1 LLKTIKN
8 GKITIIV
15 LSKTKIFLL
24 EFWTCYINKQFF
36 IKQFGLG
43 GHMKFLKFIKK
54 NEKTIK
60 SILIFLSVAIVVF
73 LIGNFLSLIYNS
85 KIWETALFLIFR
97 KFINGFFVLYLIFIG
112 TVVFFESDDPST
124 TVAWLLVI
132 IFLPIVG
139 FILYIMMGRNISK
152 TFRRVRDISKGTKKE
167 KRAAIQKE
175 LVEYLPPIRNKK
187 NEYISKYLMNLL
199 LNNSNAPFSINNK
212 VEALANGSNTYF
224 RMLKDI
230 KEAKESIHFEFFIIK
245 NDGIGNEFKK
255 ALIKKAKEGL
265 EVRVIYDSVGCW
277 KLGKEYITDLKNA
290 GAQVYAFAPVL
301 FPLLS
306 RDLNYRNHRKIIV
319 IDGKIGFTGGLN
331 IGDEYLGK
339 NDFLGFWRDTHL
351 RLVGE
356 SVNSL
361 QEIFIKDWEM
371 VSKEYID
378 HPRYFNKFKEIVGDS
393 LIQIVSSGPDSD
405 WQCIM
410 KAYFMMIAKAQKRV
424 WINTPYLVPE
434 KSLRIGLITAALSGV
449 DVRIIIPNKPDHYF
463 VYWASRD
470 NIEELLRAGVKIY
483 TYEKGFIH
491 SKIILVDSIVGTVGT
506 ANLDY
511 RSLEINYEVNAF
523 IYDENI
529 VNDLEKHYMRDLK
542 HSKEIILEEHLNR
555 GIKEKFLEAAGRLV
569 SPLQ

>member
-1 LLKTIKN
+1 
-8 GKITIIV
+8 
-15 LSKTKIFLL
+15 
-24 EFWTCYINKQFF
+24 
-36 IKQFGLG
+36 
-43 GHMKFLKFIKK
+43 MKFLKFIKK

-60 SILIFLSVAIVVF
+60 SISIFIAVAAVMF
-73 LIGNFLSLIYNS
+73 LIVNFFSIVYNS
-85 KIWETALFLIFR
+85 KIWETAFFLVFR

-132 IFLPIVG
+132 VFLPVVG
-139 FILYIMMGRNISK
+139 FVLYIMFGRNITK
-152 TFRRVRDISKGTKKE
+152 TFRKVRDISKGTKKE
-167 KRAAIQKE
+167 KRAEIQKQ
-175 LVEYLPPIRNKK
+175 LVEYLPPVRGKK
-187 NEYISKYLMNLL
+187 SEYISKYLMNLL
-199 LNNSNAPFSINNK
+199 LSNSNAPFSINNK

-230 KEAKESIHFEFFIIK
+230 KEAEESIHFEFFIIK
-245 NDGIGNEFKK
+245 DDNIGQEFKK
-255 ALIKKAKEGL
+255 ALMNKAEDGI

-277 KLGKEYITDLKNA
+277 KLGKDYINDLKKS
-290 GAQVYAFAPVL
+290 GVQVYAFAPVL

-351 RLVGE
+351 RIVGE

-371 VSKEYID
+371 VSKEYIS
-378 HPRYFNKFKEIVGDS
+378 HPKYFHRFKEIVGDS
-393 LIQIVSSGPDSD
+393 LIQIVSSGPDSE

-529 VNDLEKHYMRDLK
+529 VKVLEKHYLRDLK
-542 HSKEIILEEHLNR
+542 HSKEIILEEHLDR

>member
-1 LLKTIKN
+1 MR
-8 GKITIIV
+8 
-15 LSKTKIFLL
+15 FLG
-24 EFWTCYINKQFF
+24 FV
-36 IKQFGLG
+36 
-43 GHMKFLKFIKK
+43 KK
-54 NEKTIK
+54 NEKKLK
-60 SILIFLSVAIVVF
+60 SILILLAMTALVF
-73 LIGNFLSLIYNS
+73 FIGNMLSIIYNS
-85 KIWETALFLIFR
+85 KFWETAFFLTFK
-97 KFINGFFVLYLIFIG
+97 KFINGFFVLYLIFIAV
-112 TVVFFESDDPST
+112 VVFFESDDPST

-132 IFLPIVG
+132 IFLPVLG
-139 FILYIMMGRNISK
+139 FFLYIIFGRNIGK
-152 TFRRVRDISKGTKKE
+152 TFRKVREATKGSKKE
-167 KRAAIQKE
+167 KRAEIQKQ
-175 LVEYLPPIRNKK
+175 LVEYLPPIRNK
-187 NEYISKYLMNLL
+187 NSEYITKYLMNLL
-199 LNNSNAPFSINNK
+199 LNNSNAAFSINNN

-230 KEAKESIHFEFFIIK
+230 KEAKDSIHFEFFIIK
-245 NDGIGNEFKK
+245 NDVIGNKFKK
-255 ALIKKAKEGL
+255 ALMEKAKEGV
-265 EVRVIYDSVGCW
+265 EVRVIFDSVGCW
-277 KLGKEYITDLKNA
+277 KLGKKYINDLKNS
-290 GAQVYAFAPVL
+290 GVQIYPFAPVL

-319 IDGKIGFTGGLN
+319 IDGKIGFVGGLN

-361 QEIFIKDWEM
+361 QEIFLKDWEM
-371 VSKEYID
+371 VSQEYIH
-378 HPRYFNKFKEIVGDS
+378 HPKYFHKFKEIVGDS
-393 LIQIVSSGPDSD
+393 LIQILSSGPDSE

-410 KAYFMMIAKAQKRV
+410 KAYFTMIAKAKERV

-449 DVRIIIPNKPDHYF
+449 DVRIIIPNKPDHFF

-523 IYDENI
+523 IYDESI
-529 VNDLEKHYMRDLK
+529 VKVLEKHFLRDLN
-542 HSKEIILEEHLNR
+542 HSKEIILKEHLNR

>member
-277 KLGKEYITDLKNA
+277 KLGKEYITDLKSS

>member
-1 LLKTIKN
+1 MLKTIKN

-393 LIQIVSSGPDSD
+393 LIQIVSSGPDSE

>member
-1 LLKTIKN
+1 MR
-8 GKITIIV
+8 
-15 LSKTKIFLL
+15 FLR
-24 EFWTCYINKQFF
+24 F
-36 IKQFGLG
+36 IR
-43 GHMKFLKFIKK
+43 K
-54 NEKTIK
+54 NEKKIK
-60 SILIFLSVAIVVF
+60 SILIFLVIGILIF
-73 LIGNFLSLIYNS
+73 FIGNILSIIYNS
-85 KIWETALFLIFR
+85 KFWETAIFLIFR
-97 KFINGFFVLYLIFIG
+97 KFLSGFFVLYLIFIG
-112 TVVFFESDDPST
+112 IVVFFESDDPST

-132 IFLPIVG
+132 IFLPVVG
-139 FILYIMMGRNISK
+139 FILYVILGRNISK
-152 TFRRVRDISKGTKKE
+152 TFRKVRSTTKGTKKE
-167 KRAAIQKE
+167 NRAAIQKQ

-187 NEYISKYLMNLL
+187 NEYITKYLMNLL
-199 LNNSNAPFSINNK
+199 LNNSNASFSINNN

-230 KEAKESIHFEFFIIK
+230 KEANESIHFEFFIIK
-245 NDGIGNEFKK
+245 NDDIGNEFKN
-255 ALIKKAKEGL
+255 ALMKKAEEGL

-277 KLGKEYITDLKNA
+277 KLGKKYINDLKSS
-290 GAQVYAFAPVL
+290 GVQIYPFSPVL

-356 SVNSL
+356 AVNSL
-361 QEIFIKDWEM
+361 QEIFINDWET
-371 VSKEYID
+371 VSKEYIY
-378 HPRYFNKFKEIVGDS
+378 HPKYFNRLKEIVGDS
-393 LIQIVSSGPDSD
+393 LIQIVPSGPDSE
-405 WQCIM
+405 WQGIM
-410 KAYFMMIAKAQKRV
+410 KGYFAMIAKAKKRV

-434 KSLRIGLITAALSGV
+434 KSLRTGLITAALSGV

-470 NIEELLRAGVKIY
+470 NIEELLRAGVKVY

-491 SKIILVDSIVGTVGT
+491 SKIILVDSIVATVGT

-523 IYDENI
+523 LYDESI
-529 VNDLEKHYMRDLK
+529 VKVLEKHYIRDLK
-542 HSKEIILEEHLNR
+542 HSKEIILTEHLNR
-555 GIKEKFLEAAGRLV
+555 GVKEKILEAAGRLV